1 MSTRVAEPKARVAAE
16 ERIGRIPNLSITR
29 DHPATL
35 SSETLATLGEQKLR
49 HSGSVR
55 SLLSSFAC
63 PVGHTWLSVR
73 DDLSEWRQVVVLRDV
88 LVSLEVDYVANARPG

>member
-1 MSTRVAEPKARVAAE
+1 MSTRVAEPKAKVAAE
-16 ERIGRIPNLSITR
+16 ERIGRIPNLSIALLT
-29 DHPATL
+29 PTL

-73 DDLSEWRQVVVLRDV
+73 DDLSEWRQVLVLRDV

>member
-1 MSTRVAEPKARVAAE
+1 MSTRVVEPKAWVTAE
-16 ERIGRIPNLSITR
+16 ERIGRIPNLSIALLT
-29 DHPATL
+29 PTL

-73 DDLSEWRQVVVLRDV
+73 DDLSEWRQVLVLRDV